1 MLINNN
7 LKFEKHK
14 LYLNEVAFSLVVV
27 DEHNAYL
34 EREKTTDMMKG
45 TGQIHPDRPY
55 LIKSYDSNFIA
66 KGANKL
72 EWDLDDRHT
81 EQDIEDFMEYMKSEY
96 GWANPKFHRFGNV
109 LKLDTHG
116 KDFDITEYREFPFQK
131 WSFRNEHS
139 KLSLPIGA
147 KMYCFI
153 TSGGPKGDWVK
164 EFRELPAHAT
174 VTLEPKSDNTLYTI
188 TENVVTSDSNVIAA
202 DTPTHITSDTVITNH
217 NDVGL
222 RIVRVWKPDS

>member
-1 MLINNN
+1 
-7 LKFEKHK
+7 
-14 LYLNEVAFSLVVV
+14 
-27 DEHNAYL
+27 
-34 EREKTTDMMKG
+34 MMKG

-109 LKLDTHG
+109 LMLDTHG

-131 WSFRNEHS
+131 WSLETSTRNS
-139 KLSLPIGA
+139 ACLLVRRCIASLQAAVRKAIG
-147 KMYCFI
+147 
-153 TSGGPKGDWVK
+153 
-164 EFRELPAHAT
+164 
-174 VTLEPKSDNTLYTI
+174 
-188 TENVVTSDSNVIAA
+188 
-202 DTPTHITSDTVITNH
+202 
-217 NDVGL
+217 
-222 RIVRVWKPDS
+222 